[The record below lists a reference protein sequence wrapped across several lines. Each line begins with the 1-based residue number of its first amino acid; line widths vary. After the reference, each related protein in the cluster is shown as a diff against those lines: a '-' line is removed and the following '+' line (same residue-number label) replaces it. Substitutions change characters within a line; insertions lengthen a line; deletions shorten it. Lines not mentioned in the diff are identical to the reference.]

1 MRGVEERATDREVRR
16 TKDMS
21 ECWDEGGL
29 RAYLDRELPLEEMT
43 RIAVHVGGCAECHAR
58 YNELAGRAAR
68 VAALMEALEVGAVAS
83 ATGPPQWRWAMGRRR
98 IATAVL
104 AVAAAAAL
112 AFVLLPKRTEAP
124 KPVVAPHVVP
134 VRPVMQQAAT
144 PTVEAPEPSP
154 PRAKSPKRVKPP
166 DVQYYLALDD
176 EPIDTGVVMRVALDG
191 TGVQADVIFDADG
204 RPRAIRTVK

>member
-1 MRGVEERATDREVRR
+1 M
-16 TKDMS
+16 
-21 ECWDEGGL
+21 
-29 RAYLDRELPLEEMT
+29 
-43 RIAVHVGGCAECHAR
+43 
-58 YNELAGRAAR
+58 
-68 VAALMEALEVGAVAS
+68 
-83 ATGPPQWRWAMGRRR
+83 RRR
-98 IATAVL
+98 IAARPVATAVL
-104 AVAAAAAL
+104 ALAAAAAL

-144 PTVEAPEPSP
+144 RAVETPEPSP
-154 PRAKSPKRVKPP
+154 ARAKSPRRVKPP
-166 DVQYYLALDD
+166 NVQYYLALDD

>member
-1 MRGVEERATDREVRR
+1 MR
-16 TKDMS
+16 

-68 VAALMEALEVGAVAS
+68 VASLIEALEAGAVTS
-83 ATGPPQWRWAMGRRR
+83 AAGPLPRRWAMGWRSIAARPV
-98 IATAVL
+98 ATAVL
-104 AVAAAAAL
+104 ALAAAAAL
-112 AFVLLPKRTEAP
+112 AFVLVPKHIAAP

-134 VRPVMQQAAT
+134 VRPVMQQDAT
-144 PTVEAPEPSP
+144 PTMETPEPSP

>member
-1 MRGVEERATDREVRR
+1 
-16 TKDMS
+16 MS

-68 VAALMEALEVGAVAS
+68 VAALMETLQVGPVVS
-83 ATGPPQWRWAMGRRR
+83 PPAPAQRRWMQRPRPV
-98 IATAVL
+98 ATAIL
-104 AVAAAAAL
+104 ALAAAAAL
-112 AFVLLPKRTEAP
+112 AFVLLAKRTEAP
-124 KPVVAPHVVP
+124 KPELAPHVAPHATP
-134 VRPVMQQAAT
+134 ARTVMEQAA
-144 PTVEAPEPSP
+144 APSGAGPWPALSSP
-154 PRAKSPKRVKPP
+154 PRAKSPRRVKPP
-166 DVQYYLALDD
+166 NVQYYLALDD

-191 TGVQADVIFDADG
+191 TGVQADVIFDAEG

>member
-1 MRGVEERATDREVRR
+1 MR
-16 TKDMS
+16 

-83 ATGPPQWRWAMGRRR
+83 APGPPPRHWTMRRR
-98 IATAVL
+98 IAARPVATAVL
-104 AVAAAAAL
+104 ALAAAAAL
-112 AFVLLPKRTEAP
+112 AFVLLPKRAETP
-124 KPVVAPHVVP
+124 KPVVAPHGVP
-134 VRPVMQQAAT
+134 VRPVVQQAAT
-144 PTVEAPEPSP
+144 PPVETPEPSP
-154 PRAKSPKRVKPP
+154 PRAKSPKREKPP
-166 DVQYYLALDD
+166 NVQYYLALDD

>member
-1 MRGVEERATDREVRR
+1 M
-16 TKDMS
+16 K
-21 ECWDEGGL
+21 ECGDEGGL

-43 RIAVHVGGCAECHAR
+43 RIAVHLGGCAKCHAR

-68 VAALMEALEVGAVAS
+68 VAALMEALEVGAVA
-83 ATGPPQWRWAMGRRR
+83 AAPGPPQRSWTMGRGIAARPV
-98 IATAVL
+98 ATAIL
-104 AVAAAAAL
+104 ALAAAAAL
-112 AFVLLPKRTEAP
+112 AFVLAPKRAEAP

-166 DVQYYLALDD
+166 NVQYYLALDD

>member
-1 MRGVEERATDREVRR
+1 M
-16 TKDMS
+16 K
-21 ECWDEGGL
+21 ECLEEGGL
-29 RAYLDRELPLEEMT
+29 RAYLDRELPPDEMT

-68 VAALMEALEVGAVAS
+68 VSALMETLEVGPVVSAPVQRRFAMPARSKVAR
-83 ATGPPQWRWAMGRRR
+83 PV
-98 IATAVL
+98 ATAVL
-104 AVAAAAAL
+104 ALAAAAAL

-134 VRPVMQQAAT
+134 VRPVMQQAAA
-144 PTVEAPEPSP
+144 PTVETPEPSP
-154 PRAKSPKRVKPP
+154 ARAKSPRRAKPP
-166 DVQYYLALDD
+166 NVQYYLALDD